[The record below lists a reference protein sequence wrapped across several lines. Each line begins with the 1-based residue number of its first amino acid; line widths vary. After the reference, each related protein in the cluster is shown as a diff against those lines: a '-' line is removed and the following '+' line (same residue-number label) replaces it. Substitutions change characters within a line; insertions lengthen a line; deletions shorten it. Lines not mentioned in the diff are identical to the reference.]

1 MPKYTVMKNLL
12 RFVAVIAVAVV
23 AIVGCTNKK
32 VGEQEPTFVTVRD
45 GEFYIGDSLYRYVGA
60 NFWYG
65 GLLGAEKYGDR
76 ERLGRELDLL
86 KSLGITNLR
95 VLVGGDGDE
104 GVESHIE
111 PVLQTAPGVYN
122 DTLLEGLDYFLAE
135 MEKRDMKA
143 VLYLNNSWEW
153 SGGYST
159 YLEWT
164 GHGKAPLPKDGYR
177 EFVDYVS
184 QFVLSD
190 SAKQLALNHVKNIVS
205 RTNSVTG
212 KPYAESPAI
221 MSWQIANEPRAFS
234 REGKRALA
242 DWLRTT
248 AKTIKEID
256 TNHLVSTGSEGVYGC
271 EVDMDLWAEIHNYPE
286 IDYAN
291 IHIWPYN
298 WNWIG
303 RDSLGLGVTEDVDTA
318 CVYTARY
325 IDRHYEKLGGV
336 KPIVLEEFGYPRDA
350 MAIAPGSPTTGR
362 DKYYEYVFSIIR
374 DSGKINGSNFW
385 GWGGYAEPAHR
396 TWQLGDDYSGD
407 PAQEDQGLNSV
418 FAVDSTTI
426 DVIRRMTQSL
436 QNLQK

>member
-1 MPKYTVMKNLL
+1 M
-12 RFVAVIAVAVV
+12 AVSIAV
-23 AIVGCTNKK
+23 GCSDKK
-32 VGEQEPTFVTVRD
+32 AGEAADREFVTVRD
-45 GEFYIGDSLYRYVGA
+45 GEFYIGDSLYRFVGA

-65 GLLGAEKYGDR
+65 GLLGSEKYGDR
-76 ERLGRELDLL
+76 ERLGRELDYL
-86 KSLGITNLR
+86 KSIGITNLR
-95 VLVGGDGDE
+95 VLVGGDGE
-104 GVESHIE
+104 TGVESHIE

-122 DTLLEGLDYFLAE
+122 DTLLQGLDYFLAE
-135 MEKRDMKA
+135 LEKRDMTA

-164 GHGKAPLPKDGYR
+164 GHGTAPLPKDGYR
-177 EFVDYVS
+177 EFVEYAS
-184 QFVLSD
+184 RFVLDD
-190 SAKQLALNHVKNIVS
+190 SAKQLALNHVRNIVS

-212 KPYAESPAI
+212 EPYSQSPAI

-248 AKTIKEID
+248 ARTIKEID
-256 TNHLVSTGSEGVYGC
+256 SNHLVSTGSEGKYGC
-271 EVDMDLWAEIHNYPE
+271 EVDLDLWAEIHNYPE

-298 WNWIG
+298 WNWI
-303 RDSLGLGVTEDVDTA
+303 RKDTPAGVHEDVDSA
-318 CVYTARY
+318 CKYTLAY
-325 IDRHYEKLGGV
+325 IDEHYNKLAGA
-336 KPIVLEEFGYPRDA
+336 KPIVLEEFGYPRDS

-362 DKYYEYVFSIIR
+362 DRYYEYVFSIIR

-385 GWGGYAEPAHR
+385 GWGGFAQPAHR
-396 TWQLGDDYSGD
+396 TWQPGDDYSGD

-418 FAVDSTTI
+418 FAADSSTI
-426 DVIRRMTQSL
+426 AIITKMTQSL
-436 QNLQK
+436 KK

>member
-1 MPKYTVMKNLL
+1 MKIILKA
-12 RFVAVIAVAVV
+12 FVLPLIAVSIA
-23 AIVGCTNKK
+23 VGCSDKK
-32 VGEQEPTFVTVRD
+32 AGEAADREFVTVRD
-45 GEFYIGDSLYRYVGA
+45 GEFYIGDSLYRFVGA

-65 GLLGAEKYGDR
+65 GLLGSEKYGDR
-76 ERLGRELDLL
+76 ERLGRELDYL
-86 KSLGITNLR
+86 KSIGITNLR
-95 VLVGGDGDE
+95 VLVGGDGE
-104 GVESHIE
+104 TGVESHIE

-122 DTLLEGLDYFLAE
+122 DTLLQGLDYFLAE
-135 MEKRDMKA
+135 LEKRDMTA

-164 GHGKAPLPKDGYR
+164 GHGTAPLPKDGYR
-177 EFVDYVS
+177 EFVEYAS
-184 QFVLSD
+184 RFVLDD
-190 SAKQLALNHVKNIVS
+190 SAKQLALNHVRNIVS

-212 KPYAESPAI
+212 EPYSQSPAI

-248 AKTIKEID
+248 ARTIKEID
-256 TNHLVSTGSEGVYGC
+256 SNHLVSTGSEGKYGC
-271 EVDMDLWAEIHNYPE
+271 EVDLDLWAEIHNYPE

-298 WNWIG
+298 WNWI
-303 RDSLGLGVTEDVDTA
+303 RKDTPAGVHEDVDSA
-318 CVYTARY
+318 CKYTLAY
-325 IDRHYEKLGGV
+325 IDEHYNKLAGA
-336 KPIVLEEFGYPRDA
+336 KPIVLEEFGYPRDS

-362 DKYYEYVFSIIR
+362 DRYYEYVFSIIR

-385 GWGGYAEPAHR
+385 GWGGFAQPAHR
-396 TWQLGDDYSGD
+396 TWQPGDDYSGD

-418 FAVDSTTI
+418 FAADSSTI
-426 DVIRRMTQSL
+426 AIITKMTQSL
-436 QNLQK
+436 KK